1 MIKRISILSIGVLL
15 LSLFLVSCSDDNDNF
30 TPTTEE
36 KDMGYVFTMTNSNTS
51 NDLLVYSRDENG
63 NLSLKSSIA
72 TTGVGSGG
80 GLGSQ
85 GALTLST
92 DKKFLFLVN
101 AGDNSISSFNVAP
114 NNVTLVG
121 KYNLVGQRPVSVAQ
135 RGNLVYVLN
144 SAGATGAASIEG
156 FTFNSSTGALSPI
169 ANSSTPLSLNTN
181 AAQISFVYDN
191 VIVIAERAT
200 NLLTSYVL
208 NASSVPTNKQS
219 FSSQAPQPF
228 GFAVG
233 SGGKIYVT
241 EASASSSVSSYSVST
256 TGVISNISTLTN
268 NQGGACWAVLNNA
281 ESIVYST
288 NAGGNTISSF
298 NITSSGV
305 LSATQIAFNMGAGN
319 GPNDAGLSSKGNY
332 LYVLAGG
339 SDKIYG
345 YKVESNSL
353 TSVAGAT
360 MFVPGAAFGL
370 AAY

>member
-1 MIKRISILSIGVLL
+1 MIKRISILSISVLL
-15 LSLFLVSCSDDNDNF
+15 LSLFLVSCSDDNDTIAP
-30 TPTTEE
+30 TPE

-72 TTGVGSGG
+72 TMGIGSGG

-92 DKKFLFLVN
+92 DRKFLFVVN
-101 AGDNSISSFNVAP
+101 AGDNSISSFTVAP

-144 SAGATGAASIEG
+144 SAGTTGAASIEG
-156 FTFNSSTGALSPI
+156 FTLNGSTGALSPI
-169 ANSSTPLSLNTN
+169 ANSSTQLSLNTN

-191 VIVIAERAT
+191 VVVIAERAT

-208 NASSVPTNKQS
+208 NTSSVPTNKQS
-219 FSSQAPQPF
+219 FPSQAPQPF
-228 GFAVG
+228 GFAVS

-241 EASASSSVSSYSVST
+241 EASASSSVSSYSVSN
-256 TGVISNISTLTN
+256 TGGITNISTLTN
-268 NQGGACWAVLNNA
+268 NQGGACWAVLNKT

-298 NITSSGV
+298 NITSSGM

-319 GPNDAGLSSKGNY
+319 GPNDAGLSSNGNY

-345 YKVESNSL
+345 YKVDANSL
-353 TSVAGAT
+353 TSVPGAT

>member
-1 MIKRISILSIGVLL
+1 MLKRISILSIGVLL
-15 LSLFLVSCSDDNDNF
+15 LSLFLVSCSDDNDNV
-30 TPTTEE
+30 TPVTEE
-36 KDMGYVFTMTNSNTS
+36 KDMGYVFTMTNSSTS
-51 NDLLVYSRDENG
+51 NDLLVYSRDSNG
-63 NLSLKSSIA
+63 DLSLQSTIA
-72 TTGVGSGG
+72 TSGVGSGG

-92 DKKFLFLVN
+92 DKKFLFVVN

-121 KYNLVGQRPVSVAQ
+121 KYNLVGQRPVSVEQ

-144 SAGATGAASIEG
+144 SAGATGAASVEG
-156 FTFNSSTGALSPI
+156 FTLNSSTGALSPI
-169 ANSSTPLSLNTN
+169 ANSSTQLSMNTN

-208 NASSVPTNKQS
+208 NYT
-219 FSSQAPQPF
+219 
-228 GFAVG
+228 
-233 SGGKIYVT
+233 
-241 EASASSSVSSYSVST
+241 VSN
-256 TGVISNISTLTN
+256 TGMITNISTLTN
-268 NQGGACWAVLNNA
+268 NQGGACWAVLNKA

-288 NAGGNTISSF
+288 NAGSNTISSF
-298 NITSSGV
+298 NITSSGT
-305 LSATQIAFNMGAGN
+305 LSATQIAFNLGAGN
-319 GPNDAGLSSKGNY
+319 GPNDAGLSSNGNY
-332 LYVLAGG
+332 LYVLAAG

-345 YKVESNSL
+345 YKVESNAL
-353 TSVAGAT
+353 TSVPGAT